1 MRRGSDRIISSRC
14 WCSRA
19 CGTKREKDRERER
32 ERKRGRERERGGEG
46 ERERKREGER
56 EALVRGRV
64 LSSHKYDTQH
74 IPCTSLALGFDLF
87 LHIGDYS
94 IIFEVCHHCESLILV
109 APVLK
114 GSWFRVWGIIIVGV

>member
-1 MRRGSDRIISSRC
+1 VG
-14 WCSRA
+14 
-19 CGTKREKDRERER
+19 ERERER
-32 ERKRGRERERGGEG
+32 ERGR

-64 LSSHKYDTQH
+64 LLSHKYDTQH

-87 LHIGDYS
+87 PDLGDCS

-109 APVLK
+109 APVFE